1 MDLPSLPGVAA
12 FRTIEAN
19 HKLALSRSA
28 RSLALEGNPVHE
40 DMMDALPEMPV
51 AHSLEEV
58 KAFVRAVK
66 PEGYFLEGAA

>member
-1 MDLPSLPGVAA
+1 
-12 FRTIEAN
+12 
-19 HKLALSRSA
+19 
-28 RSLALEGNPVHE
+28 
-40 DMMDALPEMPV
+40 MDALPEMPV